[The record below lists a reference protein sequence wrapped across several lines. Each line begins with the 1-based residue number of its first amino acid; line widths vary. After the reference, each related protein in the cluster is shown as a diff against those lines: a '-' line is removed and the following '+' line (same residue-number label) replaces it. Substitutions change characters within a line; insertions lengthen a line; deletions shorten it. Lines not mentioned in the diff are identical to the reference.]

1 MPPIWIILLFSPIA
15 YGTGQADLAG
25 KYDDGN
31 LYIITSLD
39 YSWKTTKFERDIE
52 FDYRYQ
58 DKNNITSTNKGLIE
72 FKQRLKFKP
81 KHYAFV

>member
-1 MPPIWIILLFSPIA
+1 MIKKGIWIILLFSPIV

-58 DKNNITSTNKGLIE
+58 DKNNITINQNIMHL
-72 FKQRLKFKP
+72 L
-81 KHYAFV
+81 